1 MFKIIFMRYLFILF
15 TVPFYGQV
23 LHHQMLSSQGITTK
37 TAEGYIISQTIGQQS
52 IIGNSSNK
60 EIVMQGFQQSLWGSY
75 IASTEKTEIV
85 TRTYPNPFKDVVNFE
100 FSQLMPNPIE
110 IHVFDISGRLVF
122 SKEVKIE
129 NTILTI
135 ELAKLPRS
143 EYLVQL
149 QTTNFKYYTKL
160 IKL

>member
-1 MFKIIFMRYLFILF
+1 MRYLFILF